1 MMRRRSALAL
11 ALLAAAPLGATEG
24 SAWLKIPQGA
34 RSVSLGQAV
43 SSYGRGAEALWYTPA
58 ALGRVRG
65 LDLSVSRQ
73 AWLGKTRDD
82 LLSVAIP
89 VPGGGIGGYL
99 NVLGNEDVYRDGAGV
114 EGDKFSNGAWAGG
127 LGYGF
132 RLGFLS
138 AGVVGKVLNEHYES
152 KQYSGYASDLGAQAR
167 LGPWLRLGGAIQNL
181 GAWSGAATL
190 GAVDL
195 PLTYRGGIALE
206 NAIPGVTL
214 SLEARALPRSQESSA
229 LAGGEYVFR
238 SGFFS
243 GALRAGYEASAA
255 SLGDAAGLNLGAGAQ
270 FTGLKVDFAWSPY
283 ASLGNPY
290 RMTLGWD
297 FGQDPTA
304 SAATRQQEQL
314 PASLAPAPVAAP
326 AEPVVHLNSPEPAA
340 VSPTAAPL
348 SGTAT
353 VFVAPAP
360 GSLEARL
367 IEARASFARG
377 DLNAA
382 EAQFKALSDEY
393 PANAKP
399 FAGLFQVY
407 YQQGRHDDAVQ
418 ALTEKLAR
426 APDPAQQA
434 WLEKYKNAP

>member
-1 MMRRRSALAL
+1 MTRRLLLPS
-11 ALLAAAPLGATEG
+11 ALLAAAASLGAAEG

-34 RSVSLGQAV
+34 RSAALGQAI

-65 LDLSVSRQ
+65 LDLSLSRQ

-82 LLSVAIP
+82 LASVAVP
-89 VPGGGIGGYL
+89 VPGGAIGGYV
-99 NVLGNEDVYRDGAGV
+99 NWLGDEDVYRDAAGV

-138 AGVVGKVLNEHYES
+138 AGVLGKVINEHYAS
-152 KQYSGYASDLGAQAR
+152 MQSSGYASDLGLQAR

-181 GAWSGAATL
+181 GAWSGQASL
-190 GAVDL
+190 GSVEL

-229 LAGGEYVFR
+229 LAGGEYVFH

-255 SLGDAAGLNLGAGAQ
+255 SLGEAAGLNLGAGAQ
-270 FTGLKVDFAWSPY
+270 FTGLKVDFAYSPY

-297 FGQDPTA
+297 FGQDPA
-304 SAATRQQEQL
+304 APAATRQEEKL
-314 PASLAPAPVAAP
+314 PPSLAPAAP
-326 AEPVVHLNSPEPAA
+326 AETVVHLNSPEPAA
-340 VSPTAAPL
+340 ASPTAQSSVA
-348 SGTAT
+348 
-353 VFVAPAP
+353 APAA
-360 GSLEARL
+360 GSLDARL
-367 IEARASFARG
+367 AEARASYSRG
-377 DLNAA
+377 DMTAA
-382 EAQFKALSDEY
+382 EAQFKALADEY

-407 YQQGRHDDAVQ
+407 YRQGRHDEAVQ

-426 APDPAQQA
+426 APDPTQQA